1 MRVFSTKQ
9 HIVNGQETWTWL
21 YFNNQS
27 TNSSTLR
34 PLRCRPCCTTHMYRR
49 LLLLPA
55 SVVCSCLIYKL
66 GKLTSPL
73 GDFKQS
79 FRRLPS
85 GNSLNSEL
93 KPPLPMPLELQTALP
108 PPPPRLRNP
117 LQETPPLLR
126 NSKMPPVVWYGYF
139 LESPIVCILTRSM
152 GSSKYCTTCKNI
164 QQYYTPKHLIS
175 YNYF

>member
-34 PLRCRPCCTTHMYRR
+34 PLRCGPCCTTHMYGR

-55 SVVCSCLIYKL
+55 SVVRSCLIYKL

-73 GDFKQS
+73 SDFKRS

-108 PPPPRLRNP
+108 LPPPHAFGIP
-117 LQETPPLLR
+117 LQETPPSFR
-126 NSKMPPVVWYGYF
+126 IPRCRPWYGIDIF
-139 LESPIVCILTRSM
+139 WNHPIQTILHDYLK
-152 GSSKYCTTCKNI
+152 G
-164 QQYYTPKHLIS
+164 H
-175 YNYF
+175 

>member
-21 YFNNQS
+21 YLNNQS

-34 PLRCRPCCTTHMYRR
+34 PLRCGPCCTTYMYGR

-55 SVVCSCLIYKL
+55 SVVRSCLIYKL

-73 GDFKQS
+73 SDFKRS
-79 FRRLPS
+79 FRHLPS

-93 KPPLPMPLELQTALP
+93 KPPLPMPLELQTVLP
-108 PPPPRLRNP
+108 PHAFGIP

-139 LESPIVCILTRSM
+139 LESP
-152 GSSKYCTTCKNI
+152 N
-164 QQYYTPKHLIS
+164 
-175 YNYF
+175 

>member
-34 PLRCRPCCTTHMYRR
+34 PLRCGPCCTTYMYGR

-55 SVVCSCLIYKL
+55 SVVRSCLIYKL

-73 GDFKQS
+73 SDFKQS
-79 FRRLPS
+79 FRHLPS

-93 KPPLPMPLELQTALP
+93 KPPLPMPLELQTVLP
-108 PPPPRLRNP
+108 PMPSEFHSKKLPLSFGIPRCRP
-117 LQETPPLLR
+117 
-126 NSKMPPVVWYGYF
+126 WYGMDIF
-139 LESPIVCILTRSM
+139 WNHPI
-152 GSSKYCTTCKNI
+152 K
-164 QQYYTPKHLIS
+164 
-175 YNYF
+175 

>member
-1 MRVFSTKQ
+1 MRVLSTKQ
-9 HIVNGQETWTWL
+9 HIINGQETWTWL

-34 PLRCRPCCTTHMYRR
+34 PLRCGPCCTTHMYGR

-55 SVVCSCLIYKL
+55 SVVRSCLIYKL

-73 GDFKQS
+73 SDFKRS

-93 KPPLPMPLELQTALP
+93 KPPPPSPCLWNSKLRYP
-108 PPPPRLRNP
+108 PPHAFGIP

-126 NSKMPPVVWYGYF
+126 NSKMPPVVRYGYF
-139 LESPIVCILTRSM
+139 LESPNRRSNFVFNLV
-152 GSSKYCTTCKNI
+152 GKRETKI
-164 QQYYTPKHLIS
+164 KARIS
-175 YNYF
+175 RWRG

>member
-1 MRVFSTKQ
+1 MQVFSTKQ
-9 HIVNGQETWTWL
+9 HIINGQETWTWL

-34 PLRCRPCCTTHMYRR
+34 PLRCGPCCTTHMYER

-73 GDFKQS
+73 SDFKGS

-93 KPPLPMPLELQTALP
+93 NP
-108 PPPPRLRNP
+108 PPHAFGTPNCVTPLPRLRNFTP
-117 LQETPPLLR
+117 RNPPLPW

-139 LESPIVCILTRSM
+139 LESP
-152 GSSKYCTTCKNI
+152 N
-164 QQYYTPKHLIS
+164 
-175 YNYF
+175 